1 MPAIS
6 VVVPCYNGGKFID
19 QLVASLAAQTFRN
32 FETIIVDDG
41 SSDPFTQTKL
51 ATLNPAI
58 RVIHQENRRM
68 AAARNSGIAAARAD
82 LIMILDCDDLLES
95 TFLEE
100 TFDVMKLAPA
110 EVGFVFTHERFAGAR
125 KGIYIKY
132 FNPFDQLFKNV
143 LGYSML
149 VRKSALRK
157 VGGYDESMR
166 DGYEDWE
173 FNIRLIFAGYRGIE
187 IPKPLFIYNV
197 SSQGM
202 MMSHS
207 SRLHGQLWRGIR
219 KKHKDLYRFSHL
231 VRLFLKTRG
240 ERTEISLFRVVA
252 ALVMTS
258 VLPDSWYSAIMHFAR
273 NCKMSRSV
281 KKSAAAA
288 PQAVLRPGAGS
299 TG

>member
-6 VVVPCYNGGKFID
+6 VVAPCYNGGKFLD
-19 QLVASLAAQTFRN
+19 QLTASLAAQTFRD

-41 SSDPFTQTKL
+41 STDPFTRTKL

-68 AAARNSGIAAARAD
+68 AAARNTGIDAARAD
-82 LIMILDCDDLLES
+82 LIMVLDCDDLLEP

-100 TFDVMKLAPA
+100 TFDVLQSAPA

-125 KGIYIKY
+125 QGIDKKY
-132 FNPFDQLFKNV
+132 FNPFDELFKNV

-149 VRKSALRK
+149 MRKRAWRK
-157 VGGYDESMR
+157 AGGYDETMR

-197 SSQGM
+197 SPQGM

-207 SRLHGQLWRGIR
+207 SRLHGKLWRGIR
-219 KKHKDLYRFSHL
+219 KKHRDLYRFSHL
-231 VRLFLKTRG
+231 VRLYLETRG
-240 ERTEISLFRVVA
+240 ARTEISPLRVVA
-252 ALVMTS
+252 SLLMTS
-258 VLPDSWYSAIMHFAR
+258 LLPDSWSSAIMHFAR
-273 NCKMSRSV
+273 NCKMSRSE
-281 KKSAAAA
+281 KRGAAVV
-288 PQAVLRPGAGS
+288 PPAVLRPGAGS
-299 TG
+299 G